1 MTLTISVI
9 VPCFNEAST
18 IGSVV
23 RDFRQALPEAS
34 VFVYDNNSTDSTV
47 ETASAAGAIV
57 RKASLQGKGHVVRR
71 MFADIDS
78 DLYVMVDGDD
88 TYDAGSA
95 EEMIRCLTDEQHDMV
110 IGRRVSTAP
119 AAYRAGHRWGNRVLT
134 ALVGWVFGS
143 QFKDMLSGYRVF
155 SRRFVKSFP
164 VMTHGFEIETELA
177 VHALELSM
185 SVAEVDTQYKERPL
199 GSVSKLHTYRDG
211 FRILRIIAFLIKDER
226 PMQFFSIVAVLLGLG
241 LGFTDGPNYCRIH
254 GNWFGAAISDRHL
267 VDRGNALGDAC
278 VFLRVDIGHCYPWS
292 QRAKASQLSRNT
304 GSFVDDDEDLSG
316 VSKVCLCPLNDS
328 ARVSPVAAP
337 IVLLARF
344 EHPM

>member
-226 PMQFFSIVAVLLGLG
+226 PMQFFSIVAVLLGLVSVSLMVPIIAEYMETG
-241 LGFTDGPNYCRIH
+241 LVPRFPTAILSTGVMLSAMLAFFSGLILDTVTHGRREQKRLNYL
-254 GNWFGAAISDRHL
+254 AIP
-267 VDRGNALGDAC
+267 A
-278 VFLRVDIGHCYPWS
+278 
-292 QRAKASQLSRNT
+292 
-304 GSFVDDDEDLSG
+304 
-316 VSKVCLCPLNDS
+316 VSSMTTKT
-328 ARVSPVAAP
+328 
-337 IVLLARF
+337 
-344 EHPM
+344 